1 MAKIRNDRKGPKAPP
16 SPSVRTNTMKV
27 GPRIREVRKRAGL
40 TMRQLAEKL
49 GVSYLTIQRIETDG
63 TSPSVALLSDIAHHL
78 NRPII
83 SFLLG
88 SDEKAFHIKAADQ
101 PVIESGN
108 LKLRLLAPRGLVGD
122 DINITVGMAKKGE
135 LAPKHT
141 TNGFEVAYCIRGK
154 VIFRQGSKEYRMDE
168 GDFLYHDGR
177 VPHSVEAL
185 EDHEFLGIHFVK

>member
-101 PVIESGN
+101 PVIE
-108 LKLRLLAPRGLVGD
+108 RG
-122 DINITVGMAKKGE
+122 I
-135 LAPKHT
+135 P
-141 TNGFEVAYCIRGK
+141 
-154 VIFRQGSKEYRMDE
+154 
-168 GDFLYHDGR
+168 
-177 VPHSVEAL
+177 
-185 EDHEFLGIHFVK
+185 